1 MTLPKS
7 IEGQT
12 GRMDCG
18 NWELVFPTQ
27 TKLRLRDF
35 LFSDEDFIKGKII
48 GGMFSHDK
56 IWHLKKAA
64 PIEKKPCSIDR
75 FL

>member
-7 IEGQT
+7 IVGQT
-12 GRMDCG
+12 KRMDRG
-18 NWELVFPTQ
+18 NWELVFQSQ
-27 TKLRLRDF
+27 TKLRLCDF

-48 GGMFSHDK
+48 KGMFSHDK

-64 PIEKKPCSIDR
+64 PIKKNTCSIDR
-75 FL
+75 CL

>member
-1 MTLPKS
+1 
-7 IEGQT
+7 
-12 GRMDCG
+12 
-18 NWELVFPTQ
+18 LVFPTQ

-64 PIEKKPCSIDR
+64 PIEKNPCSIDR
-75 FL
+75 CL

>member
-12 GRMDCG
+12 GRMDSG
-18 NWELVFPTQ
+18 NWELVFQIQ
-27 TKLRLRDF
+27 TKLRLLDF
-35 LFSDEDFIKGKII
+35 LFSDEDFIKRKII
-48 GGMFSHDK
+48 RGMFSHAK

-64 PIEKKPCSIDR
+64 PIEKKTCSIDR
-75 FL
+75 RL